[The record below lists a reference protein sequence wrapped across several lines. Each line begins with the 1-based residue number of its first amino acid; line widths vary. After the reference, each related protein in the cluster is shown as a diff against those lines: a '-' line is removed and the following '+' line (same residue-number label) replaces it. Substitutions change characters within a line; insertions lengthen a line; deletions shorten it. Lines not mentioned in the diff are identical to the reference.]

1 MAVIQMKWTDF
12 RNPDGVKETFSVPGD
27 ITQAD
32 AVALCTETLGFYNS
46 SRRNPNDA
54 ERTLISAEILP
65 DNHPDAQNAY
75 ALNPETE
82 EDPADEPVDESEEFE
97 DDDSDLDDSEALF
110 DDEDFEDEDD
120 DGEDEW

>member
-12 RNPDGVKETFSVPGD
+12 RNPNGVKETFTVPGD

-32 AVALCTETLGFYNS
+32 ATALCAETLEFYNS

-54 ERTLISAEILP
+54 ERTLLSAEILP
-65 DNHPDAQNAY
+65 DDHPDAQNAY
-75 ALNPETE
+75 ALNPVTE

-97 DDDSDLDDSEALF
+97 DDDSDLDDEEPLF
-110 DDEDFEDEDD
+110 DLDDEDE